1 MKLAPAPEQ
10 DVSTPLAAAR
20 QRIARHPLLAGVASG
35 VLLWTSFPPL
45 EWHAVAWIALA
56 PLFWLVTVREAPL
69 KAYLAAWLGGL
80 TFWLLA
86 LEWLNLLDL
95 GGLTAWLVMSL
106 FFSLWWPLF
115 VLVARLAVF
124 RLRIPL
130 MLAAPIVWVA
140 LEYGRAH
147 FLSGFPWYYLAH
159 SQFRN
164 LYLIQIADFASSLG
178 ISLLIALVNA
188 LVVDLATLPLFV
200 RSRAR
205 IRLHPRQYVRL
216 CLVTCLI
223 GTTLCYGA
231 IRVSSSQFND
241 GPRLAL
247 LQSNIAQ
254 KHKNK
259 ADKDA
264 ITKELEAITKEFVEL
279 IDRAL
284 ARRQPPD
291 LIVWPETSYPWG
303 WISVE
308 AGIEPAVLESQVRAI
323 SPTLTVTKWLTKM
336 ESIVADLHEW
346 TDKAKVPMLVGS
358 TYYDHRKNALDRYNS
373 AILFLPNLRV
383 LHVYHKMHLVPFGE
397 YFPLIETFPWLAA
410 ITPYG
415 NEKLRSLSFG
425 KKPLALPLGPYRIAV
440 SICFED
446 TIPHVIRQS
455 FAGLDAADQPDLL
468 INLTNDGWF
477 HGSSELDMHLASAVF
492 RAIEN
497 RVPLARAVNT
507 GLSALVDGNG
517 EIRES
522 LAKESKGVLSVT
534 VPLDRRTSYYSRWGD
549 WLGLTCLAISIGLLP
564 LAVLRRSGAPGE
576 RSPRGSGAPTGR
588 LHPNK

>member
-1 MKLAPAPEQ
+1 M
-10 DVSTPLAAAR
+10 AAAR
-20 QRIARHPLLAGVASG
+20 QRVARHPLLAGVTSG

-45 EWHAVAWIALA
+45 EWHAVAWVALA
-56 PLFWLVTVREAPL
+56 PLLWIVTVREARL
-69 KAYLAAWLGGL
+69 KAYFAAWLGGL

-86 LEWLNLLDL
+86 LEWLNLLDM
-95 GGLTAWLVMSL
+95 GGLAAWLVMSL
-106 FFSLWWPLF
+106 AFSLWWPLF
-115 VLVARLAVF
+115 VAVARLAVF
-124 RLRIPL
+124 RLRLPL
-130 MLAAPIVWVA
+130 MLAAPVVWVG
-140 LEYGRAH
+140 LEFGRAH

-188 LVVDLATLPLFV
+188 LVVDLATLPLLG
-200 RSRAR
+200 RSRGR

-216 CLVTCLI
+216 CLITCLI

-247 LQSNIAQ
+247 LQSNIEQ

-259 ADKDA
+259 VDKES
-264 ITKELEAITKEFVEL
+264 IIKENEAITSEFAEL

-284 ARRQPPD
+284 ARRQTPD

-303 WISVE
+303 WISIE
-308 AGIEPAVLESQVRAI
+308 AGIDPAVLESQVRALN
-323 SPTLTVTKWLTKM
+323 PKLTVARWLEKM
-336 ESIVADLHEW
+336 ESIVTDLHQW
-346 TDKAKVPMLVGS
+346 TDKAKVPMLVGTS
-358 TYYDHRKNALDRYNS
+358 YYDHRKNGLERFNS

-383 LHVYHKMHLVPFGE
+383 IHVYQKMHLVPFGE
-397 YFPLIETFPWLAA
+397 YFPLVETLPWLAA
-410 ITPYG
+410 LTPYG
-415 NEKLRSLSFG
+415 NEKLHSLSPG

-455 FAGLDAADQPDLL
+455 FAGLDAADQPDVL
-468 INLTNDGWF
+468 INLSNDGWF
-477 HGSSELDMHLASAVF
+477 HGSAELDMHLASAVF

-549 WLGLTCLAISIGLLP
+549 WLGLTCLAISIGLVP
-564 LAVLRRSGAPGE
+564 LAVLRRSGTPA
-576 RSPRGSGAPTGR
+576 RASRDGSGAAGGGT
-588 LHPNK
+588 HPNK